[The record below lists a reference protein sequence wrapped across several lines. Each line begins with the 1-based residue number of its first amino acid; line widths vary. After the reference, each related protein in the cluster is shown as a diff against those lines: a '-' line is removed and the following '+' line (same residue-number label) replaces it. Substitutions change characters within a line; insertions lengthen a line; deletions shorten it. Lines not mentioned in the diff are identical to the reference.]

1 MTTTTT
7 RRTRSDGERSRRTI
21 LLAAARLATVE
32 GLGGLTIGRLAA
44 ETGMSKSGL
53 FAHFGIQVPPEKRH
67 TALGDALATAELF
80 GKLVELM
87 R

>member
-1 MTTTTT
+1 MLTKRRGDFTNDRAILSTVSTTTT

-44 ETGMSKSGL
+44 EM
-53 FAHFGIQVPPEKRH
+53 EY
-67 TALGDALATAELF
+67 ELLDLI
-80 GKLVELM
+80 G
-87 R
+87 RG